1 MAKSVRTSVVLISD
15 EHPMGLGE
23 FCRCCDVAADE
34 LLDMVREGMLQPQGD
49 DPRQWRFSAQD
60 LARVRTAVRLQRD
73 LGTNLAGAALAL
85 ELIEEMQDLRARL
98 RLLEQLLR

>member
-1 MAKSVRTSVVLISD
+1 MAKSAHTSVIVISD
-15 EHPMGLGE
+15 EHPMSLGE

-34 LLDMVREGMLQPQGD
+34 LLDMVSEGMLQPQGD
-49 DPRQWRFSAQD
+49 DPRHWRFSAVD